1 MPYSPDL
8 GRLLTEGARYRDER
22 AEYVIERHA
31 AGEVRL
37 PTGQVVGC
45 DPLTDAHEASPF
57 AVTAPAGTYPLHV
70 WVAVLHRDSVEQQR
84 RVAALQLAVTDEP
97 LVRYRT
103 AVTAGQDLAALGEDS
118 YVGFPVDA
126 GTATLADLTAVR
138 ALAEWDY
145 KRLEDTYIPAQF
157 PIAPVP
163 GGLRT
168 AVTDEPTG
176 ANVTVV
182 SSGWGDGL
190 YPAFIG
196 YAASGA
202 VASFV
207 TDFMVV
213 PG

>member
-1 MPYSPDL
+1 VPYSPDL

-70 WVAVLHRDSVEQQR
+70 RVAVLHRD
-84 RVAALQLAVTDEP
+84 
-97 LVRYRT
+97 
-103 AVTAGQDLAALGEDS
+103 
-118 YVGFPVDA
+118 
-126 GTATLADLTAVR
+126 
-138 ALAEWDY
+138 
-145 KRLEDTYIPAQF
+145 
-157 PIAPVP
+157 P

-190 YPAFIG
+190 YPTFIG